1 MGIFK
6 NDVGRPSN
14 KTIIVRNILKGIAF
28 VVVCIALIA
37 GGYFLNGYQ
46 NKTNDNNT
54 IEKEELTKKEV
65 EEIIS
70 NIFTVDE
77 YSDFDYWLYL
87 YDSNKKIFN
96 INSKKFKLN
105 IALGKTK
112 EIKNKYSCDEL
123 FKNRKLTSYFSGEN
137 LDDLNLRC
145 ESNSRQYLYEDV
157 NATFKELFGSKLF
170 APKESIQIYS
180 LPYAYVS
187 EKNVYVELLFD
198 TGDAPY
204 FSISG
209 IVDYRTEKNKLYVTY
224 GIARL
229 EDGVN
234 LKLSDGTLVEA
245 KWETYEN
252 YENSREKYFD
262 MYKDKLF
269 KYELTFDLE
278 NNNYVFKSLNK
289 LK

>member
-1 MGIFK
+1 M
-6 NDVGRPSN
+6 
-14 KTIIVRNILKGIAF
+14 
-28 VVVCIALIA
+28 
-37 GGYFLNGYQ
+37 
-46 NKTNDNNT
+46 
-54 IEKEELTKKEV
+54 
-65 EEIIS
+65 
-70 NIFTVDE
+70 
-77 YSDFDYWLYL
+77 
-87 YDSNKKIFN
+87 
-96 INSKKFKLN
+96 
-105 IALGKTK
+105 
-112 EIKNKYSCDEL
+112 
-123 FKNRKLTSYFSGEN
+123 
-137 LDDLNLRC
+137 
-145 ESNSRQYLYEDV
+145 
-157 NATFKELFGSKLF
+157 
-170 APKESIQIYS
+170 
-180 LPYAYVS
+180 
-187 EKNVYVELLFD
+187 YVELLFD

-245 KWETYEN
+245 KWGTYEN

-269 KYELTFDLE
+269 KYELTFELE